1 MLKLMKYFKPY
12 VLLLMVA
19 IALLYGQAMADLAL
33 PDYMSKIVNVG
44 IQKGGNE
51 NAIPDVLRQSDLDKI
66 KLFLTDEE
74 FSRIEDSYT
83 TVEAGTETF
92 MDLLKIYPNL
102 KEETMVYHGKSLTEE
117 QIANIEVDLSKALLA
132 VTGIQKAMDDANGGA
147 YSIGDQQVPA
157 GTDLFQVMGMMPIE
171 QRQAMMSKFNAQ
183 FDALGDDM
191 LVQAGA
197 NATLS
202 IYEDLGADLEK
213 IRSNYILMT
222 GVMMLGLTLLGAIA
236 SILVGFIASR
246 IAAGLGRDLR
256 GHIFKKVSNFSNT
269 EFDKFSTAS
278 LITRSTNDVMQ
289 VQSLMVIM
297 IRMVFYAPILGVGGI
312 IKALNNN
319 SSMSWI
325 IALAVG
331 ILVAMIAVVFTIAM
345 PKFRV
350 VQKLV
355 DRVNLVMRESLT
367 GMMVIRAFNT
377 QDFEVDRFDKA
388 NKDLTNTNLFVNRV
402 MVFMMPVMMFVMNGV
417 SILIV
422 WIGANE
428 ISKGTMQVGDMM
440 AFMQY
445 AMQIIMA
452 FLMMSMMFIMIPRAS
467 VAAGRIAEVL
477 NTEALIVDPKE
488 PKRFSNNVQGRV
500 EFKNVSFRYPGAE
513 EDMLKNLNFTAKPGE
528 MTAIIGSTGS
538 GKTTLVNLIPRLYDV
553 TEGSILI
560 DGMDLRQVTQH
571 DLRDQIGYIPQKAA
585 LFSGDIES
593 NMKFAKETATDADMA
608 EAIAIAQA
616 TEFVEEKEGKMK
628 SHIAQGGGNVSGGQK
643 QRLSIARALVKR
655 PKIYIFDDSFSAL
668 DFKTDRALRNALKEK
683 TGDSTLIIVAQRI
696 STIKNAEQII
706 VLEDGKIVGHGKHDE
721 LMKNCETYQEI
732 AYSQLSK
739 EELA

>member
-1 MLKLMKYFKPY
+1 MFKLMKYFKPY
-12 VLLLMVA
+12 VVLLAFA

-44 IQKGGNE
+44 IQKGGNDS
-51 NAIPDVLRQSDLDKI
+51 AIPEILRQSDYDRL
-66 KLFLTDEE
+66 KLFLAEESINAFETAYSQVEIGTQNYDEL
-74 FSRIEDSYT
+74 
-83 TVEAGTETF
+83 VE
-92 MDLLKIYPNL
+92 IYPAIQGEVIYQGKDL
-102 KEETMVYHGKSLTEE
+102 SEEEV
-117 QIANIEVDLSKALLA
+117 AAIEVPLSKALLA
-132 VTGIQKAMDDANGGA
+132 VSGIQTAMDDAKGEA
-147 YSIGDQQVPA
+147 YMMGDKEIPA
-157 GTDLFQVMGMMPIE
+157 GTDLFEVMAMMPAE
-171 QRQAMMSKFNAQ
+171 ARTEMMAQ
-183 FDALGDDM
+183 FNDKFTALGDDM

-197 NATLS
+197 NATLM
-202 IYEDLGADLEK
+202 IYEDLGADLDK

-222 GVMMLGLTLLGAIA
+222 GLMMLGLTLLGAIA
-236 SILVGFIASR
+236 SILVGFIASKV
-246 IAAGLGRDLR
+246 AAGLGRDLR
-256 GHIFKKVSNFSNT
+256 GHIFRKVSNFSNA

-289 VQSLMVIM
+289 VQTLMVIM
-297 IRMVFYAPILGVGGI
+297 IRMVFYAPILGIGGI

-331 ILVAMIAVVFTIAM
+331 ILVLMIVIVFSIAM
-345 PKFRV
+345 PKFKI

-355 DRVNLVMRESLT
+355 DKVNLVMRESLT

-377 QDFEVDRFDKA
+377 QDFEVERFDKA
-388 NKDLTNTNLFVNRV
+388 NKDLTDTNLFVSRV
-402 MVFMMPVMMFVMNGV
+402 MVFLMPVMMFIMNGV

-422 WIGANE
+422 WVGANE

-477 NTEALIVDPKE
+477 NTEAQIVDDPNPKA
-488 PKRFSNNVQGRV
+488 FTNNVEGV
-500 EFKNVSFRYPGAE
+500 IEFKHVTFTYPGAE
-513 EDMLKNLNFTAKPGE
+513 EAMLKDVNFIARPGQT
-528 MTAIIGSTGS
+528 TAIIGSTGS

-553 TEGSILI
+553 SEGEILI
-560 DGMDLRQVTQH
+560 DGVDIRRVKQH
-571 DLRDQIGYIPQKAA
+571 DLRAKIGYIPQKAS

-593 NMKFAKETATDADMA
+593 NLTFAKEDATGEEMA
-608 EAIAIAQA
+608 EAILIAQA
-616 TEFVEEKEGKMK
+616 VDFVEEKEEKMK
-628 SHIAQGGGNVSGGQK
+628 SHIAQGGANVSGGQK

-668 DFKTDRALRNALKEK
+668 DFKTDRALRSALKDK
-683 TGDSTLIIVAQRI
+683 TGDSTLLIVAQRI

-706 VLEDGKIVGHGKHDE
+706 VLEDGKIVGMGTHDE
-721 LMKNCETYQEI
+721 LMISCATYQEI

>member
-1 MLKLMKYFKPY
+1 MKYFKPY
-12 VLLLMVA
+12 VVLLAFA
-19 IALLYGQAMADLAL
+19 IALLYGQAMADLTL

-44 IQKGGNE
+44 IQKGGNDS
-51 NAIPDVLRQSDLDKI
+51 AIPEILRQSDYDRL
-66 KLFLTDEE
+66 KLFLAEESINAFETAYSQVEIGTQSYDELV
-74 FSRIEDSYT
+74 D
-83 TVEAGTETF
+83 
-92 MDLLKIYPNL
+92 IYPAIQGEVIYQSKDL
-102 KEETMVYHGKSLTEE
+102 SVEEV
-117 QIANIEVDLSKALLA
+117 AAIEVPLSKALLA
-132 VTGIQKAMDDANGGA
+132 VSGIQTAMDDAKGEA
-147 YSIGDQQVPA
+147 YMMGDKEIPA
-157 GTDLFQVMGMMPIE
+157 GTDLFEVMAMMPAE
-171 QRQAMMSKFNAQ
+171 ARTEMMAQ
-183 FDALGDDM
+183 FNDKFTALGDDM

-197 NATLS
+197 NATLM
-202 IYEDLGADLEK
+202 IYEDLGADLDK

-222 GVMMLGLTLLGAIA
+222 GLMMLGLTLLGAIA
-236 SILVGFIASR
+236 SILVGFIASKV
-246 IAAGLGRDLR
+246 AAGLGRDLR
-256 GHIFKKVSNFSNT
+256 GHIFRKVSNFSNA

-289 VQSLMVIM
+289 VQTLMVIM
-297 IRMVFYAPILGVGGI
+297 IRMVFYAPILGIGGI

-331 ILVAMIAVVFTIAM
+331 ILVLMIVIVFSIAM
-345 PKFRV
+345 PKFKI

-355 DRVNLVMRESLT
+355 DKVNLVMRESLT

-377 QDFEVDRFDKA
+377 QDFEVERFDKA
-388 NKDLTNTNLFVNRV
+388 NKDLTDTNLFVSRV
-402 MVFMMPVMMFVMNGV
+402 MVFLMPVMMFIMNGV

-422 WIGANE
+422 WVGANE

-477 NTEALIVDPKE
+477 NTEAQIVDDPNPKA
-488 PKRFSNNVQGRV
+488 FSNNVGGV
-500 EFKNVSFRYPGAE
+500 IEFKHVTFTYPGAE
-513 EDMLKNLNFTAKPGE
+513 EAMLKDVNFIAQPGQT
-528 MTAIIGSTGS
+528 TAIIGSTGS

-553 TEGSILI
+553 TEGEILI
-560 DGMDLRQVTQH
+560 DGVDIRRVKQDDLRAK
-571 DLRDQIGYIPQKAA
+571 IGYIPQKAS

-593 NMKFAKETATDADMA
+593 NLTFAKEDATGEEMA
-608 EAIAIAQA
+608 EAILIAQA
-616 TEFVEEKEGKMK
+616 VDFVEEKEEKMK
-628 SHIAQGGGNVSGGQK
+628 SHIAQGGANVSGGQK

-668 DFKTDRALRNALKEK
+668 DFKTDRALRSALKDK
-683 TGDSTLIIVAQRI
+683 TGDSTLLIVAQRI
-696 STIKNAEQII
+696 STIKHAEQII
-706 VLEDGKIVGHGKHDE
+706 VLEDGKIVGRGTHDE
-721 LMKNCETYQEI
+721 LMTGCATYQEI

>member
-1 MLKLMKYFKPY
+1 MLKLTKYFKPY
-12 VLLLMVA
+12 LLLLILA

-66 KLFLTDEE
+66 ELFLSEAE
-74 FSRIEDSYT
+74 INSIESAYT
-83 TVEAGTETF
+83 IVEPGTSEYA
-92 MDLLKIYPNL
+92 DLEKIYPNL
-102 KEETMVYHGKSLTEE
+102 NSEIIYHGKKLTEE
-117 QIANIEVDLSKALLA
+117 EIAVIEVDLSRALLA
-132 VTGIQKAMDDANGGA
+132 ITGIQKAMDDSNGEA
-147 YSIGDQQVPA
+147 FMLGDKEVPP
-157 GTDLFQVMGMMPIE
+157 GTDLFQVMTMLPAD
-171 QRQAMMSKFNAQ
+171 QRSAMMSQFNSQ

-197 NATLS
+197 NATLI
-202 IYEDLGADLEK
+202 IYENLGADLEK
-213 IRSNYILMT
+213 IRSNYILMM
-222 GVMMLGLTLLGAIA
+222 GLVMLGLTVLGALA
-236 SILVGFIASR
+236 SILVGYIAAR

-256 GHIFKKVSNFSNT
+256 GHIFRKVSNFSNA

-325 IALAVG
+325 IAVAVG
-331 ILVAMIAVVFTIAM
+331 ILVSMIAIIFYIAM
-345 PKFRV
+345 PKFKI

-355 DRVNLVMRESLT
+355 DKVNLVMRESLT

-377 QDFEVDRFDKA
+377 QDFEVERFDKA
-388 NKDLTNTNLFVNRV
+388 NKDLTDTNLFVNRV
-402 MVFMMPVMMFVMNGV
+402 MVFLMPVMMFVMNGV

-477 NTEALIVDPKE
+477 NTEAQIVDPVNSKNFD
-488 PKRFSNNVQGRV
+488 KNIKGVI
-500 EFKNVSFRYPGAE
+500 EFKNVTFKYPGAE
-513 EDMLKNLNFTAKPGE
+513 EAMLKNLSFEAKPGE
-528 MTAIIGSTGS
+528 TTAIIGSTGS

-553 TEGSILI
+553 SEGEILI
-560 DGMDLRQVTQH
+560 DGVDIRQVKQH
-571 DLRDQIGYIPQKAA
+571 DLRAQIGYIPQKAS

-593 NMKFAKETATDADMA
+593 NLIFAKEDATEIEMA

-616 TEFVEEKEGKMK
+616 TDFVEEKEEKMK
-628 SHIAQGGGNVSGGQK
+628 SHIAQGGANVSGGQK

-668 DFKTDRALRNALKEK
+668 DFKTDRALRNALKDK
-683 TGDSTLIIVAQRI
+683 TGDSTLLIVAQRI

-706 VLEDGKIVGHGKHDE
+706 VLEDGKIVGLGSHDE
-721 LMKNCETYQEI
+721 LMKTCETYQEI

>member
-1 MLKLMKYFKPY
+1 MLKLFKYFKPY
-12 VLLLMVA
+12 LLLLVVS

-74 FSRIEDSYT
+74 YARIEASYT
-83 TVEAGTETF
+83 VVETGSEEYN
-92 MDLLKIYPNL
+92 DLVSIYPNI
-102 KEETMVYHGKSLTEE
+102 KDEVVYHGKKLTESE
-117 QIANIEVDLSKALLA
+117 IADIEVDLSKALLA
-132 VTGIQKAMDDANGGA
+132 VSGIQTAMDDANGGA
-147 YSIGDQQVPA
+147 YTIGDKEIPA
-157 GTDLFQVMGMMPIE
+157 GTDLFQVMGMMPVE
-171 QRQAMMSKFNAQ
+171 QRQAMMDQFNSKFE
-183 FDALGDDM
+183 ALGDDM

-197 NATLS
+197 NATLQ
-202 IYEDLGADLEK
+202 IYEDLGADLDK

-222 GVMMLGLTLLGAIA
+222 GLMMLGLTLLGAIA

-256 GHIFKKVSNFSNT
+256 GHIFKKVSNFSNA

-297 IRMVFYAPILGVGGI
+297 IRMVFYAPILGIGGI
-312 IKALNNN
+312 IKALNSN

-331 ILVAMIAVVFTIAM
+331 ILISMIAIVFTIAM
-345 PKFRV
+345 PKFKI

-355 DRVNLVMRESLT
+355 DKVNLVMRESLT

-377 QDFEVDRFDKA
+377 QDFEVERFDKA
-388 NKDLTNTNLFVNRV
+388 NKELTDTNLYVNRV

-477 NTEALIVDPKE
+477 NTEAQIVDPKS
-488 PKRFSNNVQGRV
+488 PKRFGKTMNGTV
-500 EFKNVSFRYPGAE
+500 EFKNVSFKYPGAE
-513 EDMLKNLNFTAKPGE
+513 EDMLKNLNFTAKPGQT
-528 MTAIIGSTGS
+528 TAIIGSTGS

-553 TEGSILI
+553 TQGEILI
-560 DGMDLRQVTQH
+560 DGVDLRQVTQH
-571 DLRDQIGYIPQKAA
+571 DLRAQIGYIPQKAS

-593 NMKFAKETATDADMA
+593 NMKFAKEDATEAEMA
-608 EAIAIAQA
+608 EAILIAQA
-616 TEFVEEKEGKMK
+616 KDFVEEKEGKMK

-668 DFKTDRALRNALKEK
+668 DFKTDRALRSALKDK

-706 VLEDGKIVGHGKHDE
+706 VLEDGKIVGQGTHDE
-721 LMKNCETYQEI
+721 LMLHCETYKEI